1 MIVLDTH
8 VLVWWV
14 DEPARLSAKVKKIIE
29 TALKSEEAILASS
42 VSVWEIYLLAK
53 KGKLGFSIDIDSWM
67 QKIESIAFL
76 QFVPVDNRIAAKS
89 VMLPDP
95 LHSDPAD
102 RIIIATAREF
112 GAQLA
117 TSDKK
122 ILNYRHVQSIW

>member
-14 DEPARLSAKVKKIIE
+14 SDPDKVSKRVQKVINAE
-29 TALKSEEAILASS
+29 VKTGQILVSS
-42 VSVWEIYLLAK
+42 ISVWEIYLLVK
-53 KGKLGFSIDIDSWM
+53 KRKLGFSIDIDSWM
-67 QKIESIAFL
+67 QKLESMAFL
-76 QFVPVDNRIAAKS
+76 EFVPVDNRIAAKA

-102 RIIIATAREF
+102 RIIIATAREV

-122 ILNYRHVQSIW
+122 ILSYRHVRSIW